1 MITQIDLKILDFLQ
15 TLRTPVLDA
24 ILKFITYLGDD
35 GIIWIVLTL
44 AFLCFKKT
52 RRYGIIMAISLVAG
66 TVIGN
71 MVIKNIVA
79 RARPF
84 TVNPDILP
92 SLIIAPPDSYSF
104 PSGHTLA
111 SFECATAL
119 FMCNKKMG
127 IPALILAALIGFS
140 RNYLYVHY
148 PTDVIVGAL
157 LGIAIGIGVYLL
169 YNKYISGKYKIG
181 KFEL

>member
-24 ILKFITYLGDD
+24 IFKFITHLGDE

-44 AFLCFKKT
+44 VLLCFKKT
-52 RRYGIIMAISLVAG
+52 RRYGIVMGISLVVG

-71 MVIKNIVA
+71 FALKNIIA
-79 RARPF
+79 RPRPF
-84 TVNPDILP
+84 TVNSDMLAN
-92 SLIIAPPDSYSF
+92 LIVTPPDSYSF
-104 PSGHTLA
+104 PSGHTLS

-157 LGIAIGIGVYLL
+157 LGIAIGVGVYLL
-169 YNKYISGKYKIG
+169 YNKYVAGKYKIG
-181 KFEL
+181 KLEL